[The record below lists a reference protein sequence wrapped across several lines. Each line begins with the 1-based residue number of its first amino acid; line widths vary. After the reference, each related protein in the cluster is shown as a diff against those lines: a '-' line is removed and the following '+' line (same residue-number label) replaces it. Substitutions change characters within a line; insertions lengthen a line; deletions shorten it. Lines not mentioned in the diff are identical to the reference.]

1 MRSLRSR
8 YSEHR
13 QLSGCER
20 QKEAFSLIEVVL
32 AIGILGVTL
41 ITVLALMTP
50 LAREIREIE
59 DRKRAMLTSTAV
71 DLELSRLG
79 YTYFVD
85 TSNFQLRGD
94 RRRINLVVR
103 NDAGLASV
111 VPVPTGLA
119 NALPPEEQ
127 YFLARVEVFP
137 DDSELA
143 FEEGDA
149 HVALR
154 VTMIWPFRDPG
165 LPDRAFPGADVTDI
179 QGWVDDN
186 NLSSLSY
193 NTAVVVGQDF

>member
-1 MRSLRSR
+1 MKIPIFQGSK
-8 YSEHR
+8 
-13 QLSGCER
+13 ER
-20 QKEAFSLIEVVL
+20 VDPAGYGAGRGFSLIEVVL

-85 TSNFQLRGD
+85 TSTFQLRPD

-103 NDAGLASV
+103 NDAGLASIA
-111 VPVPTGLA
+111 PVPAELA
-119 NALPPEEQ
+119 GALPPVEQ

-137 DDSELA
+137 DDSELG
-143 FEEGDA
+143 FEQGDA

-165 LPDRAFPGADVTDI
+165 LADRPFPAAEVTDI
-179 QGWVDDN
+179 RQWADDN
-186 NLSSLSY
+186 NLSHLSY
-193 NTAVVVGQDF
+193 NTALVVGQNF